1 MSWEKLK
8 DNSGLAHIIAQ
19 LSNHALCNNGTP

>member
-19 LSNHALCNNGTP
+19 LANHALRNNSTP